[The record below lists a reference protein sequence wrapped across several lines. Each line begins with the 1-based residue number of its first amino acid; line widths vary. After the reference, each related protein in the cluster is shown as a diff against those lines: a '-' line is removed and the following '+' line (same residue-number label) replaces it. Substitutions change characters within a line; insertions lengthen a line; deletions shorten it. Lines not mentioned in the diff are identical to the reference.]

1 MPKGVFHRKPFLKP
15 AHHERE
21 VPLTKVI
28 QNNHNHDSKN
38 LRMVAASDEML
49 LEVVMKK
56 FNGLDDEPRV
66 QVEEVASYRE

>member
-1 MPKGVFHRKPFLKP
+1 MII
-15 AHHERE
+15 
-21 VPLTKVI
+21 LTKVI
-28 QNNHNHDSKN
+28 QNNHNLDSKN

-56 FNGLDDEPRV
+56 FNGLDDEPGV